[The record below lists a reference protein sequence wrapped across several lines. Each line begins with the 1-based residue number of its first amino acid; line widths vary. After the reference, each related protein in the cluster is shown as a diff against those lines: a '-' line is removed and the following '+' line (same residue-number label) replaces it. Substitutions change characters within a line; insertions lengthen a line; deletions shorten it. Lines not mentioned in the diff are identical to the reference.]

1 MLVLTWNIHGNRGI
15 ADERLSRIVNA
26 IFSVNPDI
34 VMLQEVGNDVV
45 AELVSQLDKHHFSS
59 CSIRG
64 PSDEKAYGNMIAA
77 RGSVHPRASGWANA
91 PWPHL
96 LLRATVTVG
105 GHEIDVITAHI
116 PNGSGNGWKKIE
128 TLEGLA
134 EALEAAPVMPRIVGG
149 DFNEPQTFLPDG
161 ALISFGA
168 KKRANGE
175 YSLEG
180 ERRSNV
186 TPKLDET
193 EDHSRRRW
201 DNAVKRVLAKGAPHG
216 LRHAFLDRNGFDRLA
231 ATHSVQGESRWFDHL
246 LVSREFTI
254 DAAGHYDEWRS
265 GAPSDH
271 AAAWASLSY
280 SA

>member
-26 IFSVNPDI
+26 IASVNPDL

-45 AELVSQLDKHHFSS
+45 VKLASKLDEHHFSS

-77 RGSVHPRASGWANA
+77 RGPVHPHASGWAKA

-96 LLRATVTVG
+96 LLRAVVTVG
-105 GHEIDVITAHI
+105 GHDIDVIAAHI

-134 EALEAAPVMPRIVGG
+134 EALETAPAMPRIVGG
-149 DFNEPQTFLPDG
+149 DFNEPQRFLPDG
-161 ALISFGA
+161 GLISFGA

-180 ERRSNV
+180 ERRSAV
-186 TPKLDET
+186 TPKLNGT
-193 EDHSRRRW
+193 EDHSRKRW
-201 DNAVKRVLAKGAPHG
+201 DDAVRRVLAKHAPHG
-216 LRHAFLDRNGFDRLA
+216 LRHAFRERNGFDQLA
-231 ATHSVQGESRWFDHL
+231 ATHSVQGKARWFDHL

-254 DAAGHYDEWRS
+254 DAAGHYDDWRS
-265 GAPSDH
+265 GDLSDH
-271 AAAWASLSY
+271 APAWATLSD